1 MFECNHERHYGVSQ
15 SSKSRARGRTAP
27 WLFEFK
33 TCRRT
38 TAGLTSAPGCVRI
51 TQSPHARFIRLR
63 LVWIREGA
71 PHFSL
76 FNSVHTFEYGT
87 RCGTAACFS
96 PAQRLRLNDR
106 IVSPQLTETGFIE
119 VVQARPVE
127 IKQQQMTV
135 VRVYKGR
142 PHAALTVQY
151 YVPSRTTTF

>member
-1 MFECNHERHYGVSQ
+1 MSDTMVCLNPVKVGHADERHRGYSNSKLVAALRQVWPLRPVVFELRSRRTHVSSVYG
-15 SSKSRARGRTAP
+15 
-27 WLFEFK
+27 WFEFE
-33 TCRRT
+33 RV
-38 TAGLTSAPGCVRI
+38 S
-51 TQSPHARFIRLR
+51 
-63 LVWIREGA
+63 

-87 RCGTAACFS
+87 RRGTAACFS

-106 IVSPQLTETGFIE
+106 IMSPQLTETVFIE